1 MFLSTLFINVG
12 NNPDRPHPG
21 RDWLR
26 NLYRVH
32 QRLCM
37 AFPSASLRQDD
48 PLFLKPYRPCGF
60 ADPRPQ
66 RCTVTGSGDT
76 SAVCT
81 AAGPNPPE
89 IHVPRDGKHNFLFR
103 VDPQPG
109 GTVVI
114 VVLSALE
121 PDWNYAFGLKPGLLD
136 DRGRPIGNAGH
147 LLAGPPEKPRPIKL
161 TIEPGKHFQFRL
173 RANPTIKVH
182 ALPEGACRTTPLTK
196 NGRRVPVQA
205 TKEAFLGWLGKQADR
220 AGFRIEGEPLIQ
232 PGYVY
237 VSKDGKPGQGH
248 RLRSV
253 VYEGI
258 LEVTDADAFAQT
270 LAAGI
275 GPAKAFG
282 FGLLSVAPISS

>member
-1 MFLSTLFINVG
+1 MMFLSTLLINVG
-12 NNPDRPHPG
+12 DNPDRPHPG

-37 AFPSASLRQDD
+37 AFPSRPRVDDD
-48 PLFLKPYRPCGF
+48 PEFLKPY
-60 ADPRPQ
+60 DPAQFGDGQVHVAR
-66 RCTVTGSGDT
+66 GSD
-76 SAVCT
+76 
-81 AAGPNPPE
+81 AG
-89 IHVPRDGKHNFLFR
+89 FLFR

-109 GTVVI
+109 GSAVI
-114 VVLSALE
+114 LVLSASE
-121 PDWNYAFGLKPGLLD
+121 PNWDYAFH
-136 DRGRPIGNAGH
+136 NARH
-147 LLAGPPEKPRPIKL
+147 LLAGPPDKPRPIKL
-161 TIEPGKHFQFRL
+161 TIEPGKHFRFRL

-258 LEVTDADAFAQT
+258 LEVTDADAFAKT
-270 LAAGI
+270 LAVGI
-275 GPAKAFG
+275 GPAKGYG

>member
-1 MFLSTLFINVG
+1 MYLSTLLINVG

-37 AFPSASLRQDD
+37 AFPSPRLTDGDSADYD
-48 PLFLKPYRPCGF
+48 PAFLKPYGPDNFPEDRYKAEKKPDEVGRDVLRHVH
-60 ADPRPQ
+60 AKRA
-66 RCTVTGSGDT
+66 R
-76 SAVCT
+76 SA
-81 AAGPNPPE
+81 G
-89 IHVPRDGKHNFLFR
+89 FLFR
-103 VDPQPG
+103 VDPHPG
-109 GTVVI
+109 GKAVI
-114 VVLSALE
+114 LVLSAIE
-121 PDWNYAFGLKPGLLD
+121 PNWDYAFGLKPGLLD
-136 DRGRPIGNAGH
+136 DRGRPVGNAGH
-147 LLAGPPEKPRPIKL
+147 LLAGPPAKPRPL
-161 TIEPGKHFQFRL
+161 QLPIEPGKRFRFRL
-173 RANPTIKVH
+173 RANPTVKVH
-182 ALPEGACRTTPLTK
+182 ALPEGSRRTTPLTK
-196 NGRRVPVQA
+196 NGRRVPVPA

-232 PGYVY
+232 PAYVY

-253 VYEGI
+253 LYEGI
-258 LEVTDADAFAQT
+258 LEVTDAAAFAKT